1 MNNSISRPPKWLYRY
16 TFITIASLWVSF
28 YFFNII
34 KMFSDLILILL
45 VSLLV
50 SAILEQPVTKLSLRG
65 MRRGLATFLVIIT
78 SLVVISVSLVY
89 GSSLFISQYAELKN
103 SIPDII
109 KDSIA
114 LVASMGYELNYI
126 EINAA
131 IDDFFAQLLKDNA
144 KSFALS
150 LSKYIF
156 NFFIALFLI
165 FYLVADGPKIRRS
178 ICSILPQSRQESFL
192 SIWEE
197 STKKAGG
204 FFLVRFLLAVYAS
217 VVSYIFFLAIG
228 LPYALPL
235 ALWTGITSQLI
246 PVIGAYLA
254 ALLPIIISLSYTSE
268 KTIYLILFIVIYQQ
282 IENYLLSP
290 RLSKNILHIHPAIA
304 FFSTIFGATL
314 GGFFGAIIAVP
325 IVATAQAFL
334 SSYLERYPLIDSTH
348 LDEIK
353 PKPKV
358 ISRKISNK
366 KDQIKNKLKN
376 SNKE

>member
-1 MNNSISRPPKWLYRY
+1 MNKSISTPPKWLYRY
-16 TFITIASLWVSF
+16 TFITIATLWVSF

-34 KMFSDLILILL
+34 KLFSDLILIIL

-50 SAILEQPVTKLSLRG
+50 SAILEQPVTKLSLKG
-65 MRRGLATFLVIIT
+65 MRRGLATFLVIII
-78 SLVVISVSLVY
+78 SLVIIAVSFIY
-89 GSSLFISQYAELKN
+89 GSSIFISQYSELKN
-103 SIPDII
+103 SFPEII
-109 KDSIA
+109 KDGIA
-114 LVASMGYELNYI
+114 LVSTMGFELNYV
-126 EINAA
+126 EINKV
-131 IDDFFAQLLKDNA
+131 IDDFFAQFLRDNA
-144 KSFALS
+144 KSIFLS
-150 LSKYIF
+150 LSKYLV

-165 FYLVADGPKIRRS
+165 FYLVADGPKIRRT
-178 ICSILPQSRQESFL
+178 ICSLLPQNRQESFL

-204 FFLVRFLLAVYAS
+204 FFLVRFLLAVYAT
-217 VVSYIFFLAIG
+217 VISYIFFLFIG
-228 LPYALPL
+228 LPYAIPL

-254 ALLPIIISLSYTSE
+254 AILPLMISLSYTSE
-268 KTIYLILFIVIYQQ
+268 KTFYILLFIIIYQQ

-290 RLSKNILHIHPAIA
+290 RLSKNILHVHPAIA
-304 FFSTIFGATL
+304 FFSTILGATL

-348 LDEIK
+348 LDEVK
-353 PKPKV
+353 PKPKLITKKLV
-358 ISRKISNK
+358 NK
-366 KDQIKNKLKN
+366 KDKIKNKIKN

>member
-1 MNNSISRPPKWLYRY
+1 MNKSISTPPKWLYRY
-16 TFITIASLWVSF
+16 TFITIATLWVSF

-34 KMFSDLILILL
+34 KLFSDLILIIL

-50 SAILEQPVTKLSLRG
+50 SAILEQPVTKLSLKG
-65 MRRGLATFLVIIT
+65 MRRGLATFLVIII
-78 SLVVISVSLVY
+78 SLVIIAVSFIY
-89 GSSLFISQYAELKN
+89 GSSIFISQYSELKN
-103 SIPDII
+103 SFPEII
-109 KDSIA
+109 KDGIA
-114 LVASMGYELNYI
+114 LVATMGFDLNYV
-126 EINAA
+126 EINKV
-131 IDDFFAQLLKDNA
+131 IDDFFAQFLRDNA
-144 KSFALS
+144 KSIFLS
-150 LSKYIF
+150 LSKYLV

-165 FYLVADGPKIRRS
+165 FYLVADGPKIRRT
-178 ICSILPQSRQESFL
+178 ICSLLPQNRQESFL

-204 FFLVRFLLAVYAS
+204 FFLVRFLLAVYAT
-217 VVSYIFFLAIG
+217 VISYIFFLFIG

-254 ALLPIIISLSYTSE
+254 AILPLMISLSYTSE
-268 KTIYLILFIVIYQQ
+268 KTFYVLLFIIIYQQ

-290 RLSKNILHIHPAIA
+290 RLSKNILHVHPAIA
-304 FFSTIFGATL
+304 FFSTILGATL

-348 LDEIK
+348 LDEVK
-353 PKPKV
+353 PKPKL
-358 ISRKISNK
+358 ITRKIVNK
-366 KDQIKNKLKN
+366 KDKIKNKIKN

>member
-1 MNNSISRPPKWLYRY
+1 MNKSISTPPKWLYRY
-16 TFITIASLWVSF
+16 TFVTIATLWVSF

-34 KMFSDLILILL
+34 KLFSDLILIIL

-50 SAILEQPVTKLSLRG
+50 SAILEQPVTKLSLKG
-65 MRRGLATFLVIIT
+65 MRRGLATFLVIII
-78 SLVVISVSLVY
+78 SLVIIAVAFIY
-89 GSSLFISQYAELKN
+89 GSSIFISQYSELKN
-103 SIPDII
+103 SIPEII
-109 KDSIA
+109 KDGIA
-114 LVASMGYELNYI
+114 FVSTMGFELNYV
-126 EINAA
+126 EINKV
-131 IDDFFAQLLKDNA
+131 IDDFFAQFLRDNA
-144 KSFALS
+144 KSIFLS
-150 LSKYIF
+150 LSKYLV

-165 FYLVADGPKIRRS
+165 FYLVADGPKIRRT
-178 ICSILPQSRQESFL
+178 ICSLLPQNRQESFL

-204 FFLVRFLLAVYAS
+204 FFLVRFLLAVYAT
-217 VVSYIFFLAIG
+217 VISYIFFLFIG

-254 ALLPIIISLSYTSE
+254 AILPLMISLSYTSE
-268 KTIYLILFIVIYQQ
+268 KTFYVLLFIIIYQQ

-290 RLSKNILHIHPAIA
+290 RLSKNILHVHPAIA
-304 FFSTIFGATL
+304 FFSTILGATL

-334 SSYLERYPLIDSTH
+334 SSYFERYPLIDSTH
-348 LDEIK
+348 LDEVK
-353 PKPKV
+353 PKPKL
-358 ISRKISNK
+358 IARKIVNK
-366 KDQIKNKLKN
+366 KDKIKNKIIN

>member
-1 MNNSISRPPKWLYRY
+1 MNKSISTPPKWLYRY
-16 TFITIASLWVSF
+16 TFITIATLWVSF

-34 KMFSDLILILL
+34 KLFSDLILIIL

-50 SAILEQPVTKLSLRG
+50 SAILEQPVTKLSLKG
-65 MRRGLATFLVIIT
+65 MRRGLATFLVIII
-78 SLVVISVSLVY
+78 SLVIIAVSFIY
-89 GSSLFISQYAELKN
+89 GSSIFISQYSELKN
-103 SIPDII
+103 SIPEII
-109 KDSIA
+109 KDGIA
-114 LVASMGYELNYI
+114 LVATMGFELNYV
-126 EINAA
+126 EINKV
-131 IDDFFAQLLKDNA
+131 IDDFFAQFLRDNA
-144 KSFALS
+144 KSIFLS
-150 LSKYIF
+150 LSKYLV

-165 FYLVADGPKIRRS
+165 FYLVADGPKIRRT
-178 ICSILPQSRQESFL
+178 ICSLLPQNRQESFL

-204 FFLVRFLLAVYAS
+204 FFLVRFLLAVYAT
-217 VVSYIFFLAIG
+217 VTSYIFFLFIG

-254 ALLPIIISLSYTSE
+254 AILPLMISLSYTSE
-268 KTIYLILFIVIYQQ
+268 KTFYILLFIIIYQQ

-290 RLSKNILHIHPAIA
+290 RLSKNILHVHPAIA
-304 FFSTIFGATL
+304 FFSTILGATL

-348 LDEIK
+348 LDEVK
-353 PKPKV
+353 PKPKLITKKLV
-358 ISRKISNK
+358 NK
-366 KDQIKNKLKN
+366 KDIIKNKIKN

>member
-1 MNNSISRPPKWLYRY
+1 MNKRISTPPKWLYRY
-16 TFITIASLWVSF
+16 TFFTIATLWVSF

-34 KMFSDLILILL
+34 KLFSDLILIIL

-50 SAILEQPVTKLSLRG
+50 SAILEQPVTKLSLKG
-65 MRRGLATFLVIIT
+65 MRRGLATFLVIII
-78 SLVVISVSLVY
+78 SLVIIAVAFIY
-89 GSSLFISQYAELKN
+89 GSSIFISQYSELKN
-103 SIPDII
+103 SIPEII
-109 KDSIA
+109 KDGIA
-114 LVASMGYELNYI
+114 LVSTMGFELNYV
-126 EINAA
+126 EINKV
-131 IDDFFAQLLKDNA
+131 IDDFFAQFLRDNA
-144 KSFALS
+144 KSIFLS
-150 LSKYIF
+150 LSKYLV

-165 FYLVADGPKIRRS
+165 FYLVADGPKIRRT
-178 ICSILPQSRQESFL
+178 ICSLLPQNRQESFL

-204 FFLVRFLLAVYAS
+204 FFLVRFLLAVYAT
-217 VVSYIFFLAIG
+217 VISYIFFLFIG

-254 ALLPIIISLSYTSE
+254 AILPLMISLSFTSE
-268 KTIYLILFIVIYQQ
+268 KTFYILLFIIIYQQ

-290 RLSKNILHIHPAIA
+290 RLSKNILHVHPAIA
-304 FFSTIFGATL
+304 FFSTILGATL

-348 LDEIK
+348 LDEVK
-353 PKPKV
+353 PKPKL
-358 ISRKISNK
+358 ITRKISNK
-366 KDQIKNKLKN
+366 KDKIKNKIKN

>member
-1 MNNSISRPPKWLYRY
+1 MNKSISTPPKWLYRY
-16 TFITIASLWVSF
+16 TFITIATLWVSF

-34 KMFSDLILILL
+34 KLFSDLILIIL

-50 SAILEQPVTKLSLRG
+50 SAILEQPVTKLSLKG
-65 MRRGLATFLVIIT
+65 MRRGLATFLVIII
-78 SLVVISVSLVY
+78 SLVIIAVSFIY
-89 GSSLFISQYAELKN
+89 GSSIFISQYSELKN
-103 SIPDII
+103 SIPEII
-109 KDSIA
+109 KDGIA
-114 LVASMGYELNYI
+114 LVSTMGFELNYV
-126 EINAA
+126 EINKV
-131 IDDFFAQLLKDNA
+131 IDDFFAQFLRDNA
-144 KSFALS
+144 KSIFLS
-150 LSKYIF
+150 LSKYLV

-165 FYLVADGPKIRRS
+165 FYLVADGPKIRRT
-178 ICSILPQSRQESFL
+178 ICSLLPQNRQESFL

-204 FFLVRFLLAVYAS
+204 FFLVRFLLAVYAT
-217 VVSYIFFLAIG
+217 VISYIFFLFIG
-228 LPYALPL
+228 LPYAIPL

-254 ALLPIIISLSYTSE
+254 AILPLMISLSYTSE
-268 KTIYLILFIVIYQQ
+268 KTFYILLFIIIYQQ

-290 RLSKNILHIHPAIA
+290 RLSKNILHVHPAIA
-304 FFSTIFGATL
+304 FFSTILGATL

-348 LDEIK
+348 LDEVK
-353 PKPKV
+353 PKPKLITKKLV
-358 ISRKISNK
+358 NK
-366 KDQIKNKLKN
+366 KDKIKNKIKN

>member
-1 MNNSISRPPKWLYRY
+1 MNKSISTPPKWLYRY
-16 TFITIASLWVSF
+16 TFVTIATLWVSF

-34 KMFSDLILILL
+34 KLFSDLILIIL

-50 SAILEQPVTKLSLRG
+50 SAILEQPVTKLSLKG
-65 MRRGLATFLVIIT
+65 MRRGLATFLVIII
-78 SLVVISVSLVY
+78 SLVITAVAFIY
-89 GSSLFISQYAELKN
+89 GSSIFISQYSELKN
-103 SIPDII
+103 SIPEII
-109 KDSIA
+109 KDGIA
-114 LVASMGYELNYI
+114 LVSTMGFELNYV
-126 EINAA
+126 EINKV
-131 IDDFFAQLLKDNA
+131 IDDFFAQFLRDNA
-144 KSFALS
+144 KSIFLS
-150 LSKYIF
+150 LSKYLV

-165 FYLVADGPKIRRS
+165 FYLVADGPKIRRT
-178 ICSILPQSRQESFL
+178 ICSLLPQNRQESFL

-204 FFLVRFLLAVYAS
+204 FFLVRFLLAVYAT
-217 VVSYIFFLAIG
+217 VISYIFFLFIG

-254 ALLPIIISLSYTSE
+254 AILPLMISLSYTSE
-268 KTIYLILFIVIYQQ
+268 KTFYVLLFIIIYQQ

-290 RLSKNILHIHPAIA
+290 RLSKNILHLHPAIA
-304 FFSTIFGATL
+304 FFSTILGATL

-348 LDEIK
+348 LDEVK
-353 PKPKV
+353 PKPKL
-358 ISRKISNK
+358 ITRKIVNK
-366 KDQIKNKLKN
+366 KDKIKNKIKN

>member
-1 MNNSISRPPKWLYRY
+1 MNKSISTPPKWLYRY
-16 TFITIASLWVSF
+16 TFVTIATLWVSF

-34 KMFSDLILILL
+34 KLFSDLILIIL

-50 SAILEQPVTKLSLRG
+50 SAILEQPVTKLSLKG
-65 MRRGLATFLVIIT
+65 MRRGLATFLVIII
-78 SLVVISVSLVY
+78 SLVIIVVAFIY
-89 GSSLFISQYAELKN
+89 GSSIFISQYSELKN
-103 SIPDII
+103 SIPEII
-109 KDSIA
+109 KDGIA
-114 LVASMGYELNYI
+114 LVSTMGFELNYV
-126 EINAA
+126 EINKV
-131 IDDFFAQLLKDNA
+131 IDDFFAQFLRDNA
-144 KSFALS
+144 KSIFLS
-150 LSKYIF
+150 LSKYLV

-165 FYLVADGPKIRRS
+165 FYLVADGPKIRRT
-178 ICSILPQSRQESFL
+178 ICSLLPQNRQESFL

-204 FFLVRFLLAVYAS
+204 FFLVRFLLALYAT
-217 VVSYIFFLAIG
+217 VISYIFFLFIG

-254 ALLPIIISLSYTSE
+254 AILPLMISLSYTSE
-268 KTIYLILFIVIYQQ
+268 KTFYILLFIIIYQQ

-290 RLSKNILHIHPAIA
+290 RLSKNILHVHPAIA
-304 FFSTIFGATL
+304 FFSTILGATL

-348 LDEIK
+348 LDEVK
-353 PKPKV
+353 PKPKL
-358 ISRKISNK
+358 ITRKIANK
-366 KDQIKNKLKN
+366 KDKIKNKIKN

>member
-1 MNNSISRPPKWLYRY
+1 MDKSLSAPPKWLYRY
-16 TFITIASLWVSF
+16 TFITILSIGISI

-34 KMFSDLILILL
+34 KMFSDLILIIL

-78 SLVVISVSLVY
+78 SLAIISLALVY
-89 GSSLFISQYAELKN
+89 GSSIFISQYSELKN
-103 SIPDII
+103 SIPEII
-109 KDSIA
+109 KNTIGLMA
-114 LVASMGYELNYI
+114 TLGYEFNYI
-126 EINAA
+126 EINAV

-144 KSFALS
+144 KSIFLS
-150 LSKYIF
+150 LTKYII

-217 VVSYIFFLAIG
+217 VVSYIFFLVIG

-246 PVIGAYLA
+246 PVIGTYLA
-254 ALLPIIISLSYTSE
+254 ALLPIIISISYTSE
-268 KTIYLILFIVIYQQ
+268 KTLYLILFIVIYQQ
-282 IENYLLSP
+282 IENYFLSP
-290 RLSKNILHIHPAIA
+290 RISKTILHLHPAIA
-304 FFSTIFGATL
+304 FFSTIFGAIL

-334 SSYLERYPLIDSTH
+334 SSYLERYPLIESTH

-358 ISRKISNK
+358 ITKKIINK
-366 KDQIKNKLKN
+366 KDQIKNKLQK
-376 SNKE
+376 KKIQ

>member
-1 MNNSISRPPKWLYRY
+1 MSKSTSAPPKWLYRY
-16 TFITIASLWVSF
+16 TFITIGTLWVSF

-34 KMFSDLILILL
+34 KLFSDLILIIL

-50 SAILEQPVTKLSLRG
+50 SAILEQPVTKLSLKG
-65 MRRGLATFLVIIT
+65 MRRGLATFLVIII
-78 SLVVISVSLVY
+78 SLVIIAVSFVY
-89 GSSLFISQYAELKN
+89 GSSIFISQYSELKN
-103 SIPDII
+103 SIPEII
-109 KDSIA
+109 KDGIA
-114 LVASMGYELNYI
+114 LVSTMGFELNYV
-126 EINAA
+126 EINKV
-131 IDDFFAQLLKDNA
+131 IDDFFAQFLRDNA
-144 KSFALS
+144 KSIFLS
-150 LSKYIF
+150 LSKYLV

-165 FYLVADGPKIRRS
+165 FYLVADGPKIRRT
-178 ICSILPQSRQESFL
+178 ICSLLPQNRQESFL

-204 FFLVRFLLAVYAS
+204 FFLVRFLLAVYAT
-217 VVSYIFFLAIG
+217 VISYIFFLFIG

-254 ALLPIIISLSYTSE
+254 AILPLMISLSYTSE
-268 KTIYLILFIVIYQQ
+268 KTFYVLLFIIIYQQ

-290 RLSKNILHIHPAIA
+290 RLSKNILHVHPAIA
-304 FFSTIFGATL
+304 FFSTILGATL

-348 LDEIK
+348 LDEVK
-353 PKPKV
+353 PKPKL
-358 ISRKISNK
+358 ITRKIVNK
-366 KDQIKNKLKN
+366 KDKIKNKIKN